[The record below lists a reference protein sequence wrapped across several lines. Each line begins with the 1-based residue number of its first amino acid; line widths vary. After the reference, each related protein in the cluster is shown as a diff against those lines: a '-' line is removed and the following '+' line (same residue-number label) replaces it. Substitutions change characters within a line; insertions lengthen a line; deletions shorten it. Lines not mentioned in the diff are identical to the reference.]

1 MAYKTSNIIIKC
13 RPEEK
18 EKVKEKAQKEN
29 MTLSEYIRKKIFF
42 FVEKQ
47 MERSWKNFRID
58 KNKVYKFIGKM
69 VVYLTIYAGMSG
81 MLIYGLM
88 NITVY
93 R

>member
-1 MAYKTSNIIIKC
+1 
-13 RPEEK
+13 
-18 EKVKEKAQKEN
+18 
-29 MTLSEYIRKKIFF
+29 
-42 FVEKQ
+42 

-69 VVYLTIYAGMSG
+69 VVYLTIYAGMTG
-81 MLIYGLM
+81 MLIYGFM

>member
-1 MAYKTSNIIIKC
+1 
-13 RPEEK
+13 
-18 EKVKEKAQKEN
+18 
-29 MTLSEYIRKKIFF
+29 
-42 FVEKQ
+42 

-58 KNKVYKFIGKM
+58 KSKVYKFIGKM
-69 VVYLTIYAGMSG
+69 VVYLTIYAGMAG